1 MGKINRLDSSVYN
14 RISAGEVVENP
25 SSVVKELVENSID
38 AGATEITVS
47 IESGGIKN
55 ITVTDN
61 GCGMEKDD
69 LELAVLPHATS
80 KISSAED
87 LETVATLGFRG
98 EALASICAVSKTVL
112 RSRFDGEAEA
122 AYISVE
128 GGVITDRGQCNLQ
141 KGTVVEINSL
151 FYNTPA
157 RFRFLKPPKGEAN
170 AVTKTVVGLILA
182 NPDVTIN
189 YIVDGETLFATE
201 GDGLEGAV
209 YHAFGGK
216 MFDCMIPFH
225 LTDKGYTISGYAA
238 RPASAGIKGTRNNEI
253 FIVNGRCIEDASM
266 QAVVANAYGDR
277 LMRRTYP
284 SIVVDIVMPF
294 ADVDVNVHPNKSEV
308 RFADTKLLYGLVYN
322 AVKDGLD
329 ADDEARRKE
338 VLKAMTS
345 ELDERPFFAAQ
356 EPIESVEED
365 RQEFFKKRFKDYI
378 VAEEEPT
385 KELIDFYKKSNEEL
399 KKIDTP
405 LPYPTEQD
413 ILEAKER
420 EARQASLGY
429 EDIEEGSLEDRPN
442 NKGYLLFADSEN
454 KSDGLYDLR
463 SYRVIGQLFETYVIV
478 EVGDAMY
485 IIDQHAAHERI
496 LFDRF
501 SREVET
507 KVFIQELVFPYDIV
521 YKDDETIRFFTD
533 HKNEFRKM
541 GFDLRIKDDTVT
553 VKSVPSVLLGL
564 DIYKFFDSI
573 EKDKE
578 LKEVTDVTLF
588 REKLAQTA
596 CKSAIKGG
604 DKLDKLQLDYFIGEY
619 IKGNAPLQC
628 PHGRPTVI
636 VMTHREI
643 EKMFGRIV

>member
-25 SSVVKELVENSID
+25 ASVVKELIENSID
-38 AGATEITVS
+38 AGATEITIS

-61 GCGMEKDD
+61 GCGMDKED

-80 KISSAED
+80 KIATAED

-98 EALASICAVSKTVL
+98 EALASICAVAKVVL
-112 RSRFDGEAEA
+112 RSHYEGEEIAN
-122 AYISVE
+122 YIEVE
-128 GGVITDRGQCNLQ
+128 GGVVTDKGQCNLQ
-141 KGTVVEINSL
+141 KGTMIEINSL

-157 RFRFLKPPKGEAN
+157 RFRFLKPPKSEAN
-170 AVTKTVVGLILA
+170 LVTKAIAGLILA
-182 NPDVTIN
+182 NPDIAIN
-189 YIVDGETLFATE
+189 YTSDGELIFASE

-225 LTDKGYTISGYAA
+225 LSDRGYVVSGFMS

-253 FIVNGRCIEDASM
+253 FIVNGRCIEDTSM
-266 QAVVANAYGDR
+266 QAVVANAYGER

-284 SIVVDIVMPF
+284 SVVVDIVMPF
-294 ADVDVNVHPNKSEV
+294 ADVDVNVHPNKREV
-308 RFADTKLLYGLVYN
+308 RFADTKLIYGLVYN
-322 AVKDGLD
+322 AIKDGLE
-329 ADDEARRKE
+329 ADEEARRKE
-338 VLKAMTS
+338 MLKAMTS
-345 ELDERPFFAAQ
+345 DFSERPFFAAADQ
-356 EPIESVEED
+356 IESVESD
-365 RQEFFKKRFKDYI
+365 REEFFNKRYKEYI
-378 VAEEEPT
+378 VNEGPTEEL
-385 KELIDFYKKSNEEL
+385 KDFYKKSDEDL
-399 KKIDTP
+399 KKVETP
-405 LPYPTEQD
+405 IPFPTQEE

-420 EARQASLGY
+420 DAKKIAMRF
-429 EDIEEGSLEDRPN
+429 EDVEEGSPEDQPINR
-442 NKGYLLFADSEN
+442 GYLMFADSN
-454 KSDGLYDLR
+454 KETDGLYDVKP
-463 SYRVIGQLFETYVIV
+463 YRVIGQLFETYVIV
-478 EVGDAMY
+478 EVGDEMY

-507 KVFIQELVFPYDIV
+507 KVFIQELMFPCDIAHN
-521 YKDDETIRFFTD
+521 DEDAIRFFTER
-533 HKNEFRKM
+533 KNEFRKM

-553 VKSVPSVLLGL
+553 VKSVPSVLLGM
-564 DIYKFFDSI
+564 DIVKFFDSI

-578 LKEVTDVTLF
+578 LKEVTDIGLF
-588 REKLAQTA
+588 RDKLAQTA

-604 DKLDKLQLDYFIGEY
+604 DKLDKMQLDYFIGEY
-619 IKGNAPLQC
+619 IRGNAPQQC

-636 VMTHREI
+636 KFSHREI